1 LSNKFKTPLAN
12 KKDYLKEAELLI
24 HGDREA
30 EYGDNLLNHRR
41 IATMWNVILGKKLIT
56 PIEPEEV
63 VACMIGLKVARLS
76 EDTKKKDSWVDVI
89 GYGALGGEMI
99 SRVEAED
106 ENELLA
112 SLIQPEAVLDLT
124 NVVALTEEEQN
135 SLLETFSNQ
144 GQEFVFEF
152 EEEEDDSQA

>member
-1 LSNKFKTPLAN
+1 MERWDTELSNKFKTPLAN

-63 VACMIGLKVARLS
+63 AACMIGLKVARLS
-76 EDTKKKDSWVDVI
+76 EDTKKKDSWVDVV
-89 GYGALGGEMI
+89 GYGALGGEMV
-99 SRVEAED
+99 SRIEAED
-106 ENELLA
+106 QNQKKFNDLL
-112 SLIQPEAVLDLT
+112 P
-124 NVVALTEEEQN
+124 TEEEQEA
-135 SLLETFSNQ
+135 LLKAVCDTDDDT
-144 GQEFVFEF
+144 
-152 EEEEDDSQA
+152 DDSQA